1 MTPSRRLLP
10 VLVMAAVL
18 TAGTTKAEDGPIQ
31 LPAPTPAQGP
41 IPPEVPARPAT
52 APAVPSASENMP
64 LPGAPAAG
72 AASEGGTESPTSLSD
87 RSPDLVFDTAI
98 LQGMDKVT
106 GRVMTIEAPVGSSVH
121 FGTLELV
128 VRTCRKRPPED
139 APESAAFLDIW
150 EVRNGQAAES
160 LFRGWMFA
168 SSPAL
173 SALEHPV
180 YDIWVLDCADS
191 KAKGSSPPKSP

>member
-1 MTPSRRLLP
+1 MS
-10 VLVMAAVL
+10 
-18 TAGTTKAEDGPIQ
+18 
-31 LPAPTPAQGP
+31 
-41 IPPEVPARPAT
+41 
-52 APAVPSASENMP
+52 MP
-64 LPGAPAAG
+64 MPQT
-72 AASEGGTESPTSLSD
+72 GGTESPTSLSD

-106 GRVMTIEAPVGSSVH
+106 GRVMTIEAPVGSTVH
-121 FGTLELV
+121 FGTLEFI

-139 APESAAFLDIW
+139 APEAASFLDIW
-150 EVRNGQAAES
+150 EVRNGATATS

-180 YDIWVLDCADS
+180 YDIWEVDCVDS
-191 KAKGSSPPKSP
+191 KARGSSPAKSP